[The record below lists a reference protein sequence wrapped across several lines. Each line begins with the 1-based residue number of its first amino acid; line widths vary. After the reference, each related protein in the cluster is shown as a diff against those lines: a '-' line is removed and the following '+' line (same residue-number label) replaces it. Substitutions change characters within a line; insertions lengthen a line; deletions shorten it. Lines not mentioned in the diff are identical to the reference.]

1 LHVVV
6 ATSRAGEAIE
16 AVKNELVDVAV
27 LDLYLGPGP
36 TGIDIAVSL
45 RAINP
50 KIGLVFL
57 TSFSDPRMLHS
68 QSDLPAGSIYLTKS
82 KISGVREIVTA
93 ILRSK
98 HSPLSIKRDPI
109 EERTLTDN
117 QMQVWRLVSQ
127 GMKNSKIA
135 ETLDVSESAVEHVI
149 KRIAL
154 QLDIELDP
162 TINLRVQLVRE
173 FSHRTGQQL
182 PETQ

>member
-1 LHVVV
+1 
-6 ATSRAGEAIE
+6 
-16 AVKNELVDVAV
+16 
-27 LDLYLGPGP
+27 
-36 TGIDIAVSL
+36 
-45 RAINP
+45 
-50 KIGLVFL
+50 
-57 TSFSDPRMLHS
+57 M
-68 QSDLPAGSIYLTKS
+68 
-82 KISGVREIVTA
+82 TA

-98 HSPLSIKRDPI
+98 HAPLSIKRDQVD
-109 EERTLTDN
+109 ERTLTDN
-117 QMQVWRLVSQ
+117 QMRVWRLVSQ

-149 KRIAL
+149 KRIAS